1 MSRPSP
7 SAQRIIAIL
16 DFLADHPGTMFSL
29 TDLIRAL
36 KMNRAT
42 CHGLV
47 AELVEHGYVYRSA
60 EKLYALGPSIVRLGR
75 AASQQL
81 SPLQIALPEMRLLA
95 DHYDVVCAAIF
106 RSRNDVIVRERAASL
121 SHLGS
126 STPRGARWPL
136 RPPFGAIFLAWSK
149 PEEAEAW
156 LDELDP
162 APSMAD
168 RQWTKAGMG
177 FARAHGFQFV
187 IRALPEDSLQQ
198 SGEWL
203 TIGDPADRPLR
214 IGTELNSGEAYRLAS
229 MSSPVFDAKG
239 KVAFV
244 LGLSGF
250 SGERNGSEIE
260 AIAHRLR
267 ELCARVTEF
276 MPI

>member
-7 SAQRIIAIL
+7 AAQRVVAIL
-16 DFLADHPGTMFSL
+16 DFLGDHPSTMFSL

-47 AELVEHGYVYRSA
+47 SELVEHGYVYRSA
-60 EKLYALGPSIVRLGR
+60 EKFYTLGPSIVRLAR
-75 AASQQL
+75 AAVKQL

-106 RSRNDVIVRERAASL
+106 RVRNDVVVRERATSL

-126 STPRGARWPL
+126 ATPPGARWPL
-136 RPPFGAIFLAWSK
+136 RPPFGAVFLAWSS

-162 APSMAD
+162 IPNTAD
-168 RQWTKAGMG
+168 RQWTRDGMR
-177 FARAHGFQFV
+177 FAREHGFQFV
-187 IRALPEDSLQQ
+187 VRAVPEDATQP

-203 TIGDPADRPLR
+203 TIGDPGDRPLR
-214 IGTELNSGEAYRLAS
+214 IGTGINNDESYRLAS

-239 KVAFV
+239 KVTFV

-250 SGERNGSEIE
+250 SGERSGGEVK
-260 AIAHRLR
+260 AIASRLR
-267 ELCARVTEF
+267 ELCSRVAEF
-276 MPI
+276 SSI